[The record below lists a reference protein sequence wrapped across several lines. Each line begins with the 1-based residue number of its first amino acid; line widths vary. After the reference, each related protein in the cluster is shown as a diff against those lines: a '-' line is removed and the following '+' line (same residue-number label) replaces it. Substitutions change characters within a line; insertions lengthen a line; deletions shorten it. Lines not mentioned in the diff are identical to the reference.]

1 MNESMNES
9 GRNGV
14 SLPFLVS
21 RTNHSPKGPI
31 PRIIYIR
38 PIFFF
43 TIYFLIEISIYNE
56 YQFIRIFILVLI
68 FI

>member
-1 MNESMNES
+1 MNES

-31 PRIIYIR
+31 PRIISIR

-43 TIYFLIEISIYNE
+43 NIYFLIEISIYNE
-56 YQFIRIFILVLI
+56 YQFNL
-68 FI
+68 